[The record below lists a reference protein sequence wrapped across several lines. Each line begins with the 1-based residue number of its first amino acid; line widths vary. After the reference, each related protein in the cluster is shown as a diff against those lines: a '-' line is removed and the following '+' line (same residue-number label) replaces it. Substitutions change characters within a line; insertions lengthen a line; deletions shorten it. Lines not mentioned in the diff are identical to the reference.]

1 VVPSYLPGKNPFLGE
16 FGQKYGLPMEATL
29 GGAATMY
36 PEAARK
42 VSEEKNAAAKK

>member
-1 VVPSYLPGKNPFLGE
+1 MKE
-16 FGQKYGLPMEATL
+16 FGQKYGLPFEVTA

-42 VSEEKNAAAKK
+42 VSAEKNANSKAAGAK